1 MWHTCACACRL
12 RLRCAKQASLYCP
25 DVRHTMARPALQA
38 GAWAMRQSLSL
49 WLALWD
55 GLRLCVAGSG
65 FAASQQQAVA
75 GAEARGL
82 LRRVHCARSGER
94 SSRSSGPRIV
104 VFVDDLD
111 RRAKIYM

>member
-1 MWHTCACACRL
+1 MSCL
-12 RLRCAKQASLYCP
+12 RLRRAEPAVCACP
-25 DVRHTMARPALQA
+25 DVLHSDTPRTSWQA
-38 GAWAMRQSLSL
+38 GAWAARQALNL

-65 FAASQQQAVA
+65 FAASRQQAVA

-82 LRRVHCARSGER
+82 LGAAHRARAGER
-94 SSRSSGPRIV
+94 SSRGAGPRIV

-111 RRAKIYM
+111 RRAAVPLGV